1 MSALFELLRRID
13 CFGVTFNFY
22 TEKNRKFYSPFGGLL
37 TLLAILLGIFIFI
50 YAERDDILHKSPMS
64 TTSESNKEYTKI
76 SFLKEKI
83 WIPWRIRDYHAKTL
97 NFSNL
102 LYPIVFYY
110 RAIYNETKKGL
121 DIKRSVLNYR
131 LCNETSMA
139 KNKDSYILD
148 IDLDKVYCIE
158 MDDIEMGGSWDT
170 NYIFYVKFDLYT
182 CKNGITYDEK
192 NPNCTTYEKIIE
204 AAGEDN
210 SFSFD
215 LYYPVVHYQ
224 PMVKDNP
231 LFVKYTNYF
240 YHLSRYSNKIDRL
253 FLRKYKLTDDTGYI
267 QANIK
272 NITRWG
278 YVSFKGDSYS
288 IGDDK
293 DLMNE
298 GSSSRLYSFN
308 IYINPEVVYYER
320 SYKKL
325 YIIIANGFPNI
336 NLTFIILRALAEM
349 FGIALRNKKLTE
361 FLFENIQEKPS
372 ILSLNRNKTR
382 KRLYSNENVQTSRLN
397 LNNKKDDIPFNLYS
411 QNKKGQETIK
421 KLIVKRQISMYN
433 MDKSKLYQNLN
444 IYDLMTNN
452 NFNIEKTFHKNDGN
466 TIKNN
471 TNLKKS
477 IKKHNHHGSS
487 YHLPKLHLRKKH
499 NLENMDKVKNK
510 NNIFLPINKDNYIQK
525 QLFPFRYYFFS
536 IFTKMN
542 ITKNSNKSFFYT
554 NRFILVYNFFCQL
567 FDISSYIILKR
578 EFQVLKNIM
587 KIRKYK
593 ALIENT
599 QKININNQSF
609 YDDIIDS
616 INSNKFSI
624 FYKFNG
630 LKDMHN
636 HYNV

>member
-110 RAIYNETKKGL
+110 RAIYNETKKAL

-210 SFSFD
+210 SFTFD

-231 LFVKYTNYF
+231 LFVKYANYF

-253 FLRKYKLTDDTGYI
+253 YLKKYKLMDDNGWFLKDE
-267 QANIK
+267 K
-272 NITRWG
+272 NMTCWG
-278 YVSFKGDSYS
+278 YESFTGDAYS
-288 IGDDK
+288 TGDER

-308 IYINPEVVYYER
+308 IYVNSDVVYYKR
-320 SYKKL
+320 SYKKIYL
-325 YIIIANGFPNI
+325 IIANGFPNV
-336 NLTFIILRALAEM
+336 NLIFIILRTVAEI
-349 FGIALRNKKLTE
+349 FGMALRNKKLTE
-361 FLFENIQEKPS
+361 ILFENIQEKSNAISLSKNKKRKS
-372 ILSLNRNKTR
+372 I
-382 KRLYSNENVQTSRLN
+382 YGNEKSQTSR
-397 LNNKKDDIPFNLYS
+397 
-411 QNKKGQETIK
+411 
-421 KLIVKRQISMYN
+421 
-433 MDKSKLYQNLN
+433 
-444 IYDLMTNN
+444 
-452 NFNIEKTFHKNDGN
+452 
-466 TIKNN
+466 
-471 TNLKKS
+471 
-477 IKKHNHHGSS
+477 
-487 YHLPKLHLRKKH
+487 
-499 NLENMDKVKNK
+499 
-510 NNIFLPINKDNYIQK
+510 
-525 QLFPFRYYFFS
+525 
-536 IFTKMN
+536 
-542 ITKNSNKSFFYT
+542 
-554 NRFILVYNFFCQL
+554 
-567 FDISSYIILKR
+567 
-578 EFQVLKNIM
+578 
-587 KIRKYK
+587 
-593 ALIENT
+593 
-599 QKININNQSF
+599 
-609 YDDIIDS
+609 
-616 INSNKFSI
+616 
-624 FYKFNG
+624 
-630 LKDMHN
+630 
-636 HYNV
+636 